1 MFFIKLFILPIRFYR
16 YFISPLTPPSCRF
29 EPTCSQ
35 YAINS
40 IEEFGVIKGSVM
52 TDPLITPNSSIEL
65 IAYWE
70 QVGSNLQDGG
80 VKGEIKYL

>member
-1 MFFIKLFILPIRFYR
+1 
-16 YFISPLTPPSCRF
+16 
-29 EPTCSQ
+29 
-35 YAINS
+35 
-40 IEEFGVIKGSVM
+40 M

-65 IAYWE
+65 IAYLE